1 MKRFTDLG
9 VKPEIVR
16 GLEDDKIY
24 NPTNIQEQSI
34 PAAHEGKDV
43 IGMSRTG
50 SGKTAAFGVP
60 VLEKVQKSQGLQAV
74 ILTPT
79 RELAVQISRQ
89 MQKWAKYTELKICT
103 VYGGVAYEP
112 QIENLKISEIMVGT
126 PGRVLDI
133 MEKGFLKLHQINT
146 FVLDEADKMVEMGF
160 IEDIERI
167 IQPMPKDRQ
176 IILFGAT
183 LSSEIDHI
191 KNTHM
196 NDPITAES
204 SLHVEKDLLKQYY
217 YEISHREK
225 FSLLVHLL
233 KKEETDRV
241 MIFCSSRPTV
251 ELVYKNLRHQ
261 NIKAEMIHGKL
272 SQNKRQRVID
282 GFNKGRP
289 KILIASAVAARGLDI
304 QDVTHVFN
312 YDLSQDPQE
321 YIHRVGRT
329 ARAGAEGVAF
339 TLLSE
344 RDHETFDQIMRRY
357 NIPAVLLPKESFPPL
372 RFDTGVKKRFGDRQN
387 HQHRGSSSGSY
398 RGNNSSSG
406 RSSFGRSQAPAK
418 NKLASSGWNA

>member
-9 VKPEIVR
+9 VKPEIVKA
-16 GLEDDKIY
+16 LEDENLY

-34 PAAHEGKDV
+34 PAIHEGKDL

-50 SGKTAAFGVP
+50 SGKTAAFGIP
-60 VLEKVQKSQGLQAV
+60 ILEKVQKSQGLQAV

-79 RELAVQISRQ
+79 RELAVQISRELI
-89 MQKWAKYTELKICT
+89 KWGKYTELKVCT

-112 QIENLKISEIMVGT
+112 QIESLKTSEIMVGT

-133 MEKGFLKLHQINT
+133 MEKGFLKLNKIST

-183 LSSEIDHI
+183 ISGEIEHI
-191 KNTHM
+191 KKTHM
-196 NDPITAES
+196 KDPVTAES
-204 SLHVEKDLLKQYY
+204 ALHVEKDLLKQYY
-217 YEISHREK
+217 YEISHHEK

-241 MIFCSSRPTV
+241 MIFCSSRSTV
-251 ELVYKNLRHQ
+251 ELIYKNLRHQ
-261 NIKAEMIHGKL
+261 NIRAEMIHGKL

-282 GFNKGRP
+282 GFNKGKP

-329 ARAGAEGVAF
+329 ARAGAEGIAF

-344 RDHETFDQIMRRY
+344 RDHDTFDQIMRRY
-357 NIPAVLLPKESFPPL
+357 NIPAILLPKESFTPL
-372 RFDTGVKKRFGDRQN
+372 RFETGVKKRFGDKQD
-387 HQHRGSSSGSY
+387 HQHRGSSSGGY
-398 RGNNSSSG
+398 KGNNSSG
-406 RSSFGRSQAPAK
+406 SSFGRSQAPAK
-418 NKLASSGWNA
+418 NRLASSGWNA